1 MPPLFYLCFSWG
13 MELKS
18 FLWITCCD
26 LDRSIPCSDRYNL
39 YIGLFTFW
47 HWMVV
52 DPFFNIGYWMM
63 INKSNSIKV
72 IVFLGIRCRFLRAT
86 EWGMITWITITKH
99 TQYHWLLLSGLIET
113 KRTLS
118 HCAYITRGHDFDGC
132 DVGLVVVWRVGGL
145 WFSRWWR
152 RLYSLLSAVLCLNI
166 CRATLL
172 IVVVDRVYKM
182 ESDTN
187 VS

>member
-1 MPPLFYLCFSWG
+1 

-18 FLWITCCD
+18 VLWITCCD
-26 LDRSIPCSDRYNL
+26 LDRSIPCSGRWNL

-52 DPFFNIGYWMM
+52 DSLVIGYWMMM
-63 INKSNSIKV
+63 INKSNSIKA

-86 EWGMITWITITKH
+86 EWGMITWITIPKY

-132 DVGLVVVWRVGGL
+132 DVGLDGGLESEANVGGR
-145 WFSRWWR
+145 WFSRWWRR

-166 CRATLL
+166 CRATSL
-172 IVVVDRVYKM
+172 IVVDRVYKM